1 MLIPSSSSS
10 SPGENT
16 PVEADS
22 DIGGAPNTA
31 RSFVALALGAEV
43 LLGATGWVL
52 GTWRGLAWIP
62 MLRVDPDG
70 VALGVLGGI
79 GLVGVHLILIV
90 PGRSRN
96 PLYRSIYLPL
106 RRALASRMKQMR
118 LGDLV
123 LLALASGLGEELF
136 FRGWLQTETNI
147 VVASVLFGACHVWG
161 REGLPYGL
169 YATAMGFGLGG
180 LFAHT
185 GQNLWAPAVAHTV
198 NNLLGFLALRYNWLP
213 SPGS

>member
-1 MLIPSSSSS
+1 MLLTPPSSS
-10 SPGENT
+10 SPGAPT
-16 PVEADS
+16 PVDADPERPS
-22 DIGGAPNTA
+22 DSPG
-31 RSFVALALGAEV
+31 SFVALALGTEV
-43 LLGATGWVL
+43 LLGVTGWVL
-52 GTWRGLAWIP
+52 GTWRGLAWVP
-62 MLRVDPDG
+62 MLRVSTEG
-70 VALGVLGGI
+70 VVLGVLGGI
-79 GLVGVHLILIV
+79 GLVGIHLILV
-90 PGRSRN
+90 LPGGSRN

-118 LGDLV
+118 LVDLV
-123 LLALASGLGEELF
+123 LVALASGLGEELL

-147 VVASVLFGACHVWG
+147 VVASLLFGACHVWG

-180 LFAHT
+180 LFAYT
-185 GQNLWAPAVAHTV
+185 GQNLWASAVAHTI